1 MDEHVQRRLDELM
14 VPPISEFDPEL
25 QLAWFIPR
33 EVVRKKTKN
42 GKDFYIVKVIDSNSE
57 QTSIKCWGVKPDKDR
72 VFLNRPYLARL
83 DWSPQWGFSTRSLSH
98 NFRML
103 A

>member
-1 MDEHVQRRLDELM
+1 M
-14 VPPISEFDPEL
+14 VPPISEFDTEL
-25 QLAWFIPR
+25 QVCWFIPR

-83 DWSPQWGFSTRSLSH
+83 DWSPQWGFSTRSVITQFLGC
-98 NFRML
+98 
-103 A
+103 